1 MTCCVETAYCLRLAV
16 YCGKAQH
23 ESELGGDSPTKIF
36 ADPNSDP
43 SAVVR
48 NLDEVLPPPE
58 PDLDFTVVTDCFYTS
73 VRLALLPLSR
83 NVYSIVTIQSN
94 MERKWLHRTPRIFL
108 TCHVDQRRE
117 TTAWRD
123 ESRRSVPIHDARL
136 SPLDGWGEIHDQLR
150 LQRYSLQLSV
160 VFRKYYKTIFLGLV
174 DMTIVNTFTIYREA
188 CKQRNEPPAD
198 PAMFLRHLQEQRL
211 ELTASNFADILSL
224 TASVQTETLGSIST
238 EHKLTMFQDW
248 NQFGDQKQH
257 PKQPQ
262 HQCKVCSI

>member
-1 MTCCVETAYCLRLAV
+1 MTCYVETAYCLRLAV

-58 PDLDFTVVTDCFYTS
+58 PDLDFTVVTNRFYT
-73 VRLALLPLSR
+73 
-83 NVYSIVTIQSN
+83 
-94 MERKWLHRTPRIFL
+94 
-108 TCHVDQRRE
+108 E

-198 PAMFLRHLQEQRL
+198 HAMFLRHLQEQRL
-211 ELTASNFADILSL
+211 ELTASNFADVILSL
-224 TASVQTETLGSIST
+224 TASVQTETLGSNST

>member
-1 MTCCVETAYCLRLAV
+1 PATSGARFRLHCSDKSLLHVSEACFAAVELQCIQHCHHSVEHGKEVATPHATYFSDVPRGSTKVAVLKSIPHMTA
-16 YCGKAQH
+16 
-23 ESELGGDSPTKIF
+23 
-36 ADPNSDP
+36 
-43 SAVVR
+43 
-48 NLDEVLPPPE
+48 
-58 PDLDFTVVTDCFYTS
+58 
-73 VRLALLPLSR
+73 PLWWDR
-83 NVYSIVTIQSN
+83 
-94 MERKWLHRTPRIFL
+94 
-108 TCHVDQRRE
+108 
-117 TTAWRD
+117 
-123 ESRRSVPIHDARL
+123 RRSVPIHDARL

-198 PAMFLRHLQEQRL
+198 HAMFLRHLQEQRL
-211 ELTASNFADILSL
+211 ELTASNFADVILSL
-224 TASVQTETLGSIST
+224 TASVQTETLGSNST